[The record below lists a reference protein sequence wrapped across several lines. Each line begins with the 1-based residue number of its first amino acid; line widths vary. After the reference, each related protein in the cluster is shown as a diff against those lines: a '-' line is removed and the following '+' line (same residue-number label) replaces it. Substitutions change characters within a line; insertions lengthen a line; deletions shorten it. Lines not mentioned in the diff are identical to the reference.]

1 MNIKNILTTAMLAA
15 LPAAGMAQQSSVHF
29 DMTVI
34 DGALKESVS
43 NGTFTIVSQLPAL
56 SVAGVSGEAMRFD
69 GYSNYVKAKLTNNSL
84 STTNLTINIILA
96 PETFPM
102 MNTAEAENT
111 PTYATVF
118 GNLDEAAKKG
128 FAIKLSSQGHLRF
141 TFASAYAKGYLFTI
155 DSSEK
160 LPLGRWSRIT
170 AVLDKDANL
179 ATLYLN
185 GNKVGTC
192 KMSRSEIILSEG
204 DYYIGKDATEL
215 KAGPFLINTFCG
227 LIDDIAIYN
236 QSLSPAQLAAVN
248 LSARPDFN
256 YPPSRYASSLWR
268 PQFHGMPSGGWTNE
282 CHGLTYS
289 DGKYHIFFQ
298 KNANGPYMA
307 RLHWGHISSENLYK
321 WTEEPIAIAP
331 GEWYDIKGCWSGCV
345 YDDDNG
351 INAIYTAVDNGKAR
365 IVKATPD
372 DKGLVA
378 WTKQGVIIDGRPAG
392 LSDDFR
398 DPYFFTSGGNKYI
411 IVGTSKDGIGACTLH
426 KYENGNWTNDGKIF
440 FRGTNAN
447 QHGTFWEMPNMTDM
461 GNGKWL
467 FTVTPLNTGVG
478 VRTIYW
484 VGTINADGTFSP
496 LHDQPKMLEMGGI
509 SKDGY
514 GLLSPSIYQK
524 DGKTLLLGIVP
535 DKLPGEVNYEM
546 GWAHNYSLPRE
557 ISLDTNNNLVQK
569 PYAGLAAM
577 RTGVTATVAQDLTG
591 EISLSPVSGRQVE
604 LLGEFTVGSG
614 EMGFDFF
621 KSDNG
626 KARLSY
632 NTADG
637 VLTLDLTSLARR
649 SNDGGPYN
657 GVYAATLPEKPAV
670 GEKLKLHVFIDG
682 SIADIFV
689 NDKWA
694 YSVRIFPTA
703 VEGTGTSVF
712 ATSPTTVDVKAWTL
726 DADKSGE
733 TGISSILTDPAAG
746 SERIY
751 NAAGQQ
757 YSAIPQKGLYILK
770 GKKYVAN

>member
-29 DMTVI
+29 DMTVF

-43 NGTFTIVSQLPAL
+43 NGTFTVVSQLPAL

-160 LPLGRWSRIT
+160 LPLGRWSQIT

-179 ATLYLN
+179 AALYLN
-185 GNKVGTC
+185 GNQVGTC

-256 YPPSRYASSLWR
+256 YPSSRYASSLWR

-378 WTKQGVIIDGRPAG
+378 WTKQGVVIDGRPAG

-398 DPYFFTSGGNKYI
+398 DPYFFASGGNRYI
-411 IVGTSKDGIGACTLH
+411 IVGTAKDGIGACTLH

-447 QHGTFWEMPNMTDM
+447 QHGTFWEMPNVTDM
-461 GNGKWL
+461 GNGKIL

-484 VGTINADGTFSP
+484 VGKINGDGTFTP
-496 LHDQPKMLEMGGI
+496 DNDQPKMLEMGGI

-535 DKLPGEVNYEM
+535 DKLPGEVNSEM

-557 ISLDTNNNLVQK
+557 VQVDEQGELVQK
-569 PYAGLAAM
+569 PYSGLGAM
-577 RTGVTATVAQDLTG
+577 RTQERVEKELELSEELSLT
-591 EISLSPVSGRQVE
+591 PVNGRQLE
-604 LLGEFTVGSG
+604 LLGEFVVATGK
-614 EMGFDFF
+614 MGFHFL
-621 KSDNG
+621 KDNNG
-626 KARLSY
+626 QATLSY
-632 NTADG
+632 DPSNG
-637 VLTLDLTSLARR
+637 MLTLDLTTLKRR
-649 SNDGGPYN
+649 SNDSGPYN
-657 GVYAATLPEKPAV
+657 GVYATQLPVKPLV
-670 GEKLKLHVFIDG
+670 GEKLKMHIFLDG
-682 SIADIFV
+682 SIVDIFI
-689 NDKWA
+689 NDRWA
-694 YSVRIFPTA
+694 FSVRLFPTETA
-703 VEGTGTSVF
+703 QVETAVF
-712 ATSPTTVDVKAWTL
+712 ATAPTKVHVQAWKL
-726 DADKSGE
+726 DAMQSGSDAIQSVWQDKLKGK
-733 TGISSILTDPAAG
+733 AA
-746 SERIY
+746 RY
-751 NAAGQQ
+751 NMAGQVCG
-757 YSAIPQKGLYILK
+757 SAPQKGVFIQN
-770 GKKYVAN
+770 GKTYVAR